1 MITETFS
8 VFDRKLT
15 VSFFPRSITTSLG
28 HRMAIV
34 CIVSNGAEFFSGVA
48 VRHPDE
54 PYDQD
59 MAMKIAYK
67 RAMFAFASHNVVN
80 NKNSPI
86 KNHPIIAIVRATIN
100 AIVGAARHARF
111 KYYDQ

>member
-80 NKNSPI
+80 NKDN
-86 KNHPIIAIVRATIN
+86 PIIAIVRVTIN

>member
-1 MITETFS
+1 MITENFS
-8 VFDRKLT
+8 IFDKQLT
-15 VSFFPRSITTSLG
+15 VSFFAHSLTTSLG
-28 HRMAIV
+28 HRQAVICV
-34 CIVSNGAEFFSGVA
+34 VSNGTEFFSGVA
-48 VRHPDE
+48 VRHPSE

-59 MAMKIAYK
+59 MAMRIAYK
-67 RAMFAFASHNVVN
+67 RAMFAFASYNVVN